1 MFRKS
6 EVEFPHFPKFL
17 WLLKSKCRV
26 QCWLLGAAQW
36 AQVTRQ
42 GEGCVPGD
50 IQDENR
56 QDPGGV
62 VQAFNHGITA
72 PGRQRH
78 MDLCEFKA
86 SLIYIASFRAADA
99 T

>member
-1 MFRKS
+1 MAT
-6 EVEFPHFPKFL
+6 EVK
-17 WLLKSKCRV
+17 V
-26 QCWLLGAAQW
+26 QSPVLATWTAQW

-50 IQDENR
+50 TQDENR

-62 VQAFNHGITA
+62 VQAFNHSTTA

-78 MDLCEFKA
+78 MGLCEFKA
-86 SLIYIASFRAADA
+86 SLIYIGSFRAAEA